1 MTARASSLV
10 ALLAALCLSTLAHG
24 TRKARSMERATRAC
38 LARSPNASSGLGIA
52 LGALVSVLALPM
64 PGCAGMTASQG
75 LADASSLLA
84 DASQVAPLVCMPV
97 DSASPSSGQAC
108 AKDASIA
115 SSVAAGIAALL
126 RTIATATGPSPTPA
140 GTKTLLYR
148 NAVVTLPA
156 GDADRLLATTGAR

>member
-1 MTARASSLV
+1 MTARVYSLV
-10 ALLAALCLSTLAHG
+10 ALLAALCLGHF
-24 TRKARSMERATRAC
+24 
-38 LARSPNASSGLGIA
+38 
-52 LGALVSVLALPM
+52 
-64 PGCAGMTASQG
+64 GCAGMSASQG
-75 LADASSLLA
+75 LSDASSLLA

-126 RTIATATGPSPTPA
+126 RTIATATGPSPAPA

-148 NAVVTLPA
+148 SAVVTLPSA
-156 GDADRLLATTGAR
+156 DADRLLATTGAR